1 MNHEELVAA
10 FVAKA
15 QAVNAVVQEL
25 PDMAAALDYVVDIC
39 EKKAPAEM
47 LADEPGTAQGP
58 PGAQQGVYPDSREIG
73 RASCRERV

>member
-47 LADEPGTAQGP
+47 LADEPGTARALGP
-58 PGAQQGVYPDSREIG
+58 TRCLPGCRRSSR
-73 RASCRERV
+73 RRS